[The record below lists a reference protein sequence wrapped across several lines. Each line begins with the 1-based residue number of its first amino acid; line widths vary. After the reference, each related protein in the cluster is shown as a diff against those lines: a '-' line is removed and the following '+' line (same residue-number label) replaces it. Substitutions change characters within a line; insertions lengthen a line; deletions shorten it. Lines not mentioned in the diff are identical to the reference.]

1 MLKIKLLQRKKED
14 AEKKL
19 LEKEESINKL
29 NERAKELE
37 VEIESAT
44 NEEVLQKIE
53 EEVVR
58 NLEETKQFE
67 SEVAE
72 LRNQIDEI
80 DSEIVIEIGRASC
93 RERV

>member
-14 AEKKL
+14 SEKKL

-44 NEEVLQKIE
+44 N
-53 EEVVR
+53 
-58 NLEETKQFE
+58 
-67 SEVAE
+67 
-72 LRNQIDEI
+72 
-80 DSEIVIEIGRASC
+80 
-93 RERV
+93 